1 MMLED
6 KDKSLLGE
14 EKDPFASII
23 DEQIDPFE
31 TPETDPFETPQ
42 SKPEKAEKPKKIKHD
57 QIQEDNN
64 DYFNPISTKP
74 EDQVDEVDQTAVNS
88 YRKIAFK
95 FRLGSFVVFLVIV
108 LLTMLIQWIIDMLL

>member
-42 SKPEKAEKPKKIKHD
+42 SKPEKAEKPKKIKED
-57 QIQEDNN
+57 KIQEDNN
-64 DYFNPISTKP
+64 DFFNPISTKA
-74 EDQVDEVDQTAVNS
+74 EDQIYEPERSIFKS
-88 YRKIAFK
+88 YRI
-95 FRLGSFVVFLVIV
+95 LGTVITV
-108 LLTMLIQWIIDMLL
+108 AMLAMFIITYLFSLLFQWMFGFH